1 MSQADAPPGAP
12 TAADQPTPEHLAWL
26 AQGVRQHILLRVLPV
41 QRHDA
46 LGPLSVARMAL
57 ALVQRRLASPQPAL
71 QSLADKVAEVDT
83 QVADA
88 VKALACLRWWDS
100 AHQPPRPW
108 AEVVRDSAHLLQL
121 AASLRGHTLHTGTL
135 WADGSDS
142 PLVPTPAGHLAVL
155 GLLMHALDHHADQPQ
170 AFSLHALPPEVGPG
184 PAMARLRLAKQAIVA
199 DRQAL
204 ASAALLPMANGSA
217 PVLGWTAYQWLMADT
232 GWQAQADAQGWTLSA
247 PPAGR

>member
-1 MSQADAPPGAP
+1 MSAAGAHPVAPA
-12 TAADQPTPEHLAWL
+12 HLAWL

-83 QVADA
+83 QVVDA

-108 AEVVRDSAHLLQL
+108 GEVVQDCAHLLQL
-121 AASLRGHTLHTGTL
+121 AASLRGHTLATGAL
-135 WADGSDS
+135 WPDAAST
-142 PLVPTPAGHLAVL
+142 PLVPTPAAHLAVL
-155 GLLMHALDHHADQPQ
+155 GLLMHAMDHHAEQPHS
-170 AFSLHALPPEVGPG
+170 FTLLALPSAGGASAAPHS
-184 PAMARLRLAKQAIVA
+184 LRLDKQAIVT
-199 DRQAL
+199 DRPGLVANPPL
-204 ASAALLPMANGSA
+204 SMASPGA
-217 PVLGWTAYQWLMADT
+217 PGLGWEAYQWLMADSA
-232 GWQAQADAQGWTLSA
+232 WQAQADAQGWTLTA
-247 PPAGR
+247 PA